1 MNYIACFGD
10 SLIQGFPY
18 SNQNS
23 WTAEVEKHA
32 EIKMLNYGVCGD
44 CCDDIFER
52 VRNTVLPENV
62 RHILFLGGANDIIQG
77 RPQKYIMEDFRK
89 LTQWCTE
96 KNYSL
101 CIVLPLISADAML
114 NVPLQA
120 IGRSLQERF
129 ADKAYLLDLQP
140 GVGMSSIERRRAYLD
155 GVHPKA
161 TTYKDMGKYAV
172 PFLVEWLDKTAATET
187 VEAAQEVQGEACGLL
202 ETPIGTLCIKTTAK
216 GISSIEF
223 TDEAV
228 EEVAPQNTLLLE
240 AKKQLQ
246 EYFAKK
252 RTAFDLPLDVESTEF
267 QEKVWEELKQIPYGE
282 VRYYQ
287 EVATAVG
294 NPKAA
299 RAVGMANNRNPI
311 CIVVPC
317 HRVVGKNNN
326 LAGYAGGV
334 ERKEFL
340 LNLEKGE

>member
-1 MNYIACFGD
+1 
-10 SLIQGFPY
+10 
-18 SNQNS
+18 
-23 WTAEVEKHA
+23 
-32 EIKMLNYGVCGD
+32 MLNYGVCGE
-44 CCDDIFER
+44 CCDDVFER

-62 RHILFLGGANDIIQG
+62 RHILFLAGANDIIQG

-89 LTQWCTE
+89 LTQWCEE
-96 KNYSL
+96 KNYNL
-101 CIVLPLISADAML
+101 CVVLPLISADAML

-129 ADKAYLLDLQP
+129 ADKVYLLDLQP
-140 GVGMSSIERRRAYLD
+140 AVGMSSIERRRAYLD

-161 TTYKDMGKYAV
+161 TTYKDMGKYAA
-172 PFLVEWLDKTAATET
+172 PLLNAWLEKTAT
-187 VEAAQEVQGEACGLL
+187 VEVAKEVAEVEEASCYMK
-202 ETPIGTLCIKTTAK
+202 TPAGTLCLEATAK
-216 GISSIEF
+216 GIKRIEF
-223 TDEAV
+223 VDETV
-228 EEVAPQNTLLLE
+228 EELLEETAPQNGLLAE

-246 EYFAKK
+246 EYFDGK
-252 RTAFDLPLDVESTEF
+252 RTAFDLPLDVCGTEY
-267 QEKVWEELKQIPYGE
+267 QEKVWNELKKIPYGE

-287 EVATAVG
+287 DIAAALG

-317 HRVVGKNNN
+317 HRVIGKNNN

-340 LNLEKGE
+340 LDLEKGE